1 MATVEKIEDQLAK
14 AENQL
19 NEAKA
24 ALKNF
29 EEGKRGQKLKML
41 EDKLYEEEE
50 LTEKEDLLKRLEE
63 VKKKLEIEKDEWKAQ
78 VQKLQNSLMEITKIG
93 NDFVTC
99 DLNVGDRVY
108 DFGTRTSSKRPR
120 SGIVHFNT
128 DLYRDKTKFL
138 CENLIQPF
146 DIMPTHAD
154 QLVDLINTPLLAKL
168 PVCLYSDLGKFR
180 ELDDCI
186 YYDEIDRAS
195 ELASVIKAAL
205 SETRFTQIKT
215 EIELVAYV
223 DILIIQLL
231 RLLCSN
237 SDFQIEF
244 SRNATEQ
251 RYTTKSKSNPATRKK
266 TRPDLLGYVKD
277 VVVIKNEE
285 KAARIDLEPAKE
297 ELISKF
303 SKLDPLYF
311 GNIQFLIC
319 FAVANDIMCFYAI
332 DGPSKTLVPLSTDF
346 YLYDLKARYTSVK
359 ICINIVRILKTMI
372 TKNAFPAKVI
382 PLGKSLDLGHS
393 TITFFEDHV
402 EKVVPESELYGLE
415 KDCKRVDTLKD
426 MYELAKADR
435 KGPGRYTVKLK
446 TRGLER
452 LPENEEKTRVMTRS
466 LLTGLKTLHEK
477 DFVHRDIRSSNI
489 IYDSN
494 NSQGYEY
501 VLIDFE
507 HGGKINEKF
516 DSLLTDWDDGTCDE
530 NNTYTTL
537 SDMYQLG
544 KLLERLNTVS
554 SDDGKDFIS
563 KLKKKMLGADA
574 ALQHP
579 WITLHEKDFVHRDIR
594 SSNIIYDSNNSQGYE
609 YVLVDFEHGGKINE
623 KFDSLLTD
631 WDDGTCDENNTY
643 TTLSD
648 MYQLGKLLERLNTVS
663 SDDGKDFI

>member
-1 MATVEKIEDQLAK
+1 MSVALATST
-14 AENQL
+14 
-19 NEAKA
+19 
-24 ALKNF
+24 F
-29 EEGKRGQKLKML
+29 
-41 EDKLYEEEE
+41 
-50 LTEKEDLLKRLEE
+50 
-63 VKKKLEIEKDEWKAQ
+63 
-78 VQKLQNSLMEITKIG
+78 
-93 NDFVTC
+93 
-99 DLNVGDRVY
+99 LNVVSLAELERPP
-108 DFGTRTSSKRPR
+108 KRPR
-120 SGIVHFNT
+120 NET
-128 DLYRDKTKFL
+128 DKTEFL

-146 DIMPTHAD
+146 DTLPTHAG

-168 PVCLYSDLGKFR
+168 PVVNYSDLGKFAQ
-180 ELDDCI
+180 LGDSI
-186 YYDEIDRAS
+186 YFDEIDRES
-195 ELASVIKAAL
+195 ELALVIKNAL

-215 EIELVAYV
+215 EIELAGAV
-223 DILIIQLL
+223 DRLTTFPLG
-231 RLLCSN
+231 LLCSN

-244 SRNATEQ
+244 SRNAKEK
-251 RYTTKSKSNPATRKK
+251 RYTTKSKSTPATIKN

-277 VVVIKNEE
+277 V
-285 KAARIDLEPAKE
+285 L
-297 ELISKF
+297 
-303 SKLDPLYF
+303 
-311 GNIQFLIC
+311 
-319 FAVANDIMCFYAI
+319 
-332 DGPSKTLVPLSTDF
+332 
-346 YLYDLKARYTSVK
+346 

-382 PLGKSLDLGHS
+382 PL
-393 TITFFEDHV
+393 DHV

-426 MYELAKADR
+426 MYELAKGHHGLVQIFKAPSFKANR

-452 LPENEEKTRVMTRS
+452 SPENEETTRVMTRS

-579 WITLHEKDFVHRDIR
+579 WI
-594 SSNIIYDSNNSQGYE
+594 
-609 YVLVDFEHGGKINE
+609 
-623 KFDSLLTD
+623 
-631 WDDGTCDENNTY
+631 
-643 TTLSD
+643 
-648 MYQLGKLLERLNTVS
+648 VS
-663 SDDGKDFI
+663 I

>member
-1 MATVEKIEDQLAK
+1 MSVALATST
-14 AENQL
+14 
-19 NEAKA
+19 
-24 ALKNF
+24 F
-29 EEGKRGQKLKML
+29 
-41 EDKLYEEEE
+41 
-50 LTEKEDLLKRLEE
+50 
-63 VKKKLEIEKDEWKAQ
+63 
-78 VQKLQNSLMEITKIG
+78 
-93 NDFVTC
+93 
-99 DLNVGDRVY
+99 LNVVSLAELERPP
-108 DFGTRTSSKRPR
+108 KRPR

-128 DLYRDKTKFL
+128 DLYVNVDSLPKRDKTKFL

-195 ELASVIKAAL
+195 ELATVIKAAL

-285 KAARIDLEPAKE
+285 KAARIDLETAKE

-332 DGPSKTLVPLSTDF
+332 DGPSKTLVPLSTEL
-346 YLYDLKARYTSVK
+346 YLYDLKARYTSIK

-382 PLGKSLDLGHS
+382 PLGKSLDFGHS

-402 EKVVPESELYGLE
+402 QKVVPESELYGLE

-426 MYELAKADR
+426 MYELAKGHHGLVQIFKAPSLKANR

-452 LPENEEKTRVMTRS
+452 LPENEETTRVMTRS

-489 IYDSN
+489 IYDLN

-579 WITLHEKDFVHRDIR
+579 WI
-594 SSNIIYDSNNSQGYE
+594 
-609 YVLVDFEHGGKINE
+609 
-623 KFDSLLTD
+623 
-631 WDDGTCDENNTY
+631 
-643 TTLSD
+643 
-648 MYQLGKLLERLNTVS
+648 VS
-663 SDDGKDFI
+663 I